1 MQCYLNVV
9 DCFCF
14 CFLFQPKFLRSP
26 LYSIPNNNTNK
37 QTRSLSLCHVLALS
51 LSVIRTHTHTHR
63 ERGTRT
69 QSCIQMYLYAR
80 TYIHAHANVPSSLFV
95 NHSCKCLKFG
105 NAKPKSL
112 ANFCIKAHITA
123 KSGSFA
129 QVCNVVVNASS
140 SLSLHSSLHSAV
152 AEDAAIFHA
161 SAEKMC

>member
-1 MQCYLNVV
+1 MLLIVFVFVFFFSQNFYG
-9 DCFCF
+9 
-14 CFLFQPKFLRSP
+14 LRFTP
-26 LYSIPNNNTNK
+26 Y
-37 QTRSLSLCHVLALS
+37 QTIIQTSKRALSLILSRSRSLSIC
-51 LSVIRTHTHTHR
+51 HTHTHR
-63 ERGTRT
+63 ERHTHAELHT
-69 QSCIQMYLYAR
+69 NVFVCTHIH
-80 TYIHAHANVPSSLFV
+80 TYIHTHANVPSSLFV

>member
-1 MQCYLNVV
+1 MLLIVFVFVFFFSQNFYG
-9 DCFCF
+9 
-14 CFLFQPKFLRSP
+14 LRFTP
-26 LYSIPNNNTNK
+26 Y
-37 QTRSLSLCHVLALS
+37 QTIIQTSKRALSLILSRSRSLSICH
-51 LSVIRTHTHTHR
+51 THTHT

-80 TYIHAHANVPSSLFV
+80 TYIHTYTHANVPSSLFV